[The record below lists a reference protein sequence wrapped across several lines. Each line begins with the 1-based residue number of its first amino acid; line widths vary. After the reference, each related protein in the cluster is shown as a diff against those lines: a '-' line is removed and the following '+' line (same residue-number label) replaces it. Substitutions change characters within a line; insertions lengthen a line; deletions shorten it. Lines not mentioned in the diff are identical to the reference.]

1 VEIHNIVGAVRVA
14 VPKGP
19 PAARRVGDKSVVGVL
34 GIKMAVIMTGRSK
47 IGGCRISN
55 AHRQVNTD

>member
-1 VEIHNIVGAVRVA
+1 MEIHNIVGAVRVA
-14 VPKGP
+14 VPKWP
-19 PAARRVGDKSVVGVL
+19 QAARRVGDRSVAGLL
-34 GIKMAVIMTGRSK
+34 GIKIAVIMTGRSE